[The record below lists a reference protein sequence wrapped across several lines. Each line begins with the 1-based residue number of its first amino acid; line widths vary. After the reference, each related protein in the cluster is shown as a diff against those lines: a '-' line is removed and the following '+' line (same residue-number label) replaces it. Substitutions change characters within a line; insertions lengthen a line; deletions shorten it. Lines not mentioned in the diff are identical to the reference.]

1 MHKKI
6 IKFVVLLLVFCGSI
20 WGISLLTDTDNVD
33 LTSEMPEAT
42 LPVIYLQ
49 KGNTY
54 INQLF
59 GCKGEMDDLSIRDT
73 ITPLSSDMILPVTIQ
88 TFQVQIEEISYEVRT
103 MDTTRLLEDTKVEN
117 FTQTEGV
124 VTAQLQIQNLLEE
137 EQEYRLVITLKCKG
151 EEVRYYTRIIRAEN
165 CRVDDSIQF
174 ALNFHEKTFDLTE
187 AAQLALYLEPNAE
200 GDNSTLQKVTIHS
213 SLNQV
218 AWGSFEG
225 TVLKDPVPSL
235 WEISSSYNTVK
246 LNYVMA
252 SNGENGEQEFYNVEE
267 YYRMR
272 YSAVN
277 DRMYLLDYER
287 TMNEIF
293 RGSGAHMSKN
303 AILLGIRDQS
313 VDFADNES
321 GTIISF
327 VQEGDLWSYNSVT
340 NQLSLVFSF
349 RGIEG
354 INDRENNPSHA
365 IRIMR
370 VSETGSIDFAVYG
383 YMNRGI
389 HEGYTGIGVYH
400 YDSIAN
406 TIQEELF
413 VQSDEPYQLMKETWG
428 KLFYVSDEGF
438 FYMLTEDKLY
448 KIRLEDGRIQ
458 VLCEG
463 LAEENFVASADG
475 RYVAWQDETE
485 KNRLTVTDLDN
496 ERQWQ
501 VEGAPAEWL
510 KPIGFVESDFVY
522 GVSRQTEGGAAGR
535 NHPMYRVVIVDKNQQ
550 AVKEY
555 EKSGYFITDARVE
568 ASTVLL
574 DRAIQ
579 SGEAYVAV
587 EGDAIMSHEL
597 EASRTIQ
604 IGTIVTEQKQ
614 TQVRIITEQEF
625 AAKSPQILTPQ
636 EIVPEQEK
644 IVALKGNPAPGR
656 YVIYGAGRVVSYTW
670 DAAEAIRIADAC
682 AGIVLQEDYRY
693 LWRRG
698 RPASVTMANK
708 VVLSQEE
715 VDLAP
720 DMTTRCLLG
729 LLKAENVSFF
739 DVGGLV
745 NAGEEPA
752 RILQEAMPY
761 AQVLDLTGCTLS
773 QALYYVGQGNVVFAL
788 GENREPLLVAGY
800 DEHNVILY
808 DPITNTTFRKGLTD
822 SEEAFLAAGNVFIT
836 YLKDEYPSAP

>member
-6 IKFVVLLLVFCGSI
+6 IKFVVLLLVFCGSVL
-20 WGISLLTDTDNVD
+20 GLSLLTDTDNVD

-54 INQLF
+54 INELF
-59 GCKGEMDDLSIRDT
+59 GCKGEMDGLSVRDT
-73 ITPLSSDMILPVTIQ
+73 ITPLAADMILPVTVQ
-88 TFQVQIEEISYEVRT
+88 TFQTQVEEISYEVRT
-103 MDTTRLLEDTKVEN
+103 MDTTRLLEDTRVEN

-124 VTAQLQIQNLLEE
+124 VTAQLRIQNLLEE
-137 EQEYRLVITLKCKG
+137 EQEYRLVITLKCGG
-151 EEVRYYTRIIRAEN
+151 EEIRYYTRIIRAEN

-174 ALNFHEKTFDLTE
+174 ALNFHEKTFDPAE

-293 RGSGAHMSKN
+293 RGSGAHMSEN
-303 AILLGIRDQS
+303 AILLGIRDQV
-313 VDFADNES
+313 VDYASNES
-321 GTIISF
+321 GTIVSF

-354 INDRENNPSHA
+354 INDRENNPSHG

-370 VSETGSIDFAVYG
+370 VNESGSIDFAVYG
-383 YMNRGI
+383 YMNRGL
-389 HEGYTGIGVYH
+389 HEGYTGIGVYR
-400 YDSIAN
+400 YDSVAN

-413 VQSDEPYQLMKETWG
+413 IQSDEPYQLMKETWG
-428 KLFYVSDEGF
+428 KLFYVSDGGF

-448 KIRLEDGRIQ
+448 KIRLEDGQAQ

-463 LAEENFVASADG
+463 LAEENFAASADG
-475 RYVAWQDETE
+475 RYVAWQDETK
-485 KNRLTVTDLDN
+485 KNCLTVTDLDN

-501 VEGAPAEWL
+501 VEGAPEEWL
-510 KPIGFVESDFVY
+510 KPVGFVESDFVY
-522 GVSRQTEGGAAGR
+522 GISRQTDEGTAKR
-535 NHPMYRVVIVDKNQQ
+535 SHPMYRIVIVDKDQQ
-550 AVKEY
+550 VVKEY
-555 EKSGYFITDARVE
+555 EKTGYFVTDARVE
-568 ASTVLL
+568 ASTVILE
-574 DRAIQ
+574 RAIQ

-587 EGDAIMSHEL
+587 DGDAIMSREL
-597 EASRTIQ
+597 EASRNIQ

-614 TQVRIITEQEF
+614 TQTKLVTEQEF
-625 AAKSPQILTPQ
+625 VAKPPQILTPR

-644 IVALKGNPAPGR
+644 LVALKGNPTPGR
-656 YVIYGAGRVVSYTW
+656 YVIYGAGSVVSCTW
-670 DAAEAIRIADAC
+670 DAAEAVQTADAC
-682 AGIVLQEDYRY
+682 AGVVLQEDFRY

-698 RPASVTMANK
+698 KPASITMANK

-715 VDLAP
+715 VDLTQDLTA
-720 DMTTRCLLG
+720 RCLLG

-745 NAGEEPA
+745 NAGEAPG

-773 QALYYVGQGNVVFAL
+773 QVLYYVGQGNLVFAL
-788 GENREPLLVAGY
+788 GAGREPLLVAGY
-800 DEHNVILY
+800 DEHNAILY
-808 DPITNTTFRKGLTD
+808 DPITNTTYRKGLTD
-822 SEEAFLAAGNVFIT
+822 SEEAFSVGGNVFIT

>member
-6 IKFVVLLLVFCGSI
+6 IKFVVLLLIFCGSLT
-20 WGISLLTDTDNVD
+20 GLSLLTDTDNVD

-54 INQLF
+54 INELF
-59 GCKGEMDDLSIRDT
+59 GCKGEMDPLSIRDT
-73 ITPLSSDMILPVTIQ
+73 ITPLSADMVLPVTIQ
-88 TFQVQIEEISYEVRT
+88 TFQSTVEEISYEVRT
-103 MDTTRLLEDTKVEN
+103 MDTTRLLENTKVEEFN
-117 FTQTEGV
+117 QTEGV
-124 VTAQLQIQNLLEE
+124 ITAQLRIQNLLEE
-137 EQEYRLVITLKCKG
+137 EQEYRLMITLKCED
-151 EEVRYYTRIIRAEN
+151 EEIRYYTRIIRAEN
-165 CRVDDSIQF
+165 CRVDDTIQF
-174 ALNFHEKTFDLTE
+174 ALNFHEKTFDLAE

-213 SLNQV
+213 SLNQI

-267 YYRMR
+267 YYRVR

-293 RGSGAHMSKN
+293 RGSGPHMSEN
-303 AILLGIRDQS
+303 AILLGIRDQT
-313 VDFADNES
+313 VDYAVNES

-354 INDRENNPSHA
+354 INDRENNPNHA

-383 YMNRGI
+383 YMNRGT

-413 VQSDEPYQLMKETWG
+413 VQSDQPYQLMKETWG

-448 KIRLEDGRIQ
+448 KIRLEDGKSQ

-463 LAEENFVASADG
+463 LAEGNFVASSDG

-485 KNRLTVTDLDN
+485 KNCLTVTDLDN

-501 VEGAPAEWL
+501 MEGAETEWL
-510 KPIGFVESDFVY
+510 WPIGFVESDFVY
-522 GVSRQTEGGAAGR
+522 GISRQAEGGAGR
-535 NHPMYRVVIVDKNQQ
+535 NHPMYRVMIVDKEQQ
-550 AVKEY
+550 VVKEY
-555 EKSGYFITDARVE
+555 EKAGYFITDAWVE

-574 DRAIQ
+574 ERAIQ
-579 SGEAYVAV
+579 SNDAYVAV

-597 EASRTIQ
+597 EASRNIQ
-604 IGTIVTEQKQ
+604 VGTIVTEQKQ
-614 TQVRIITEQEF
+614 TQVKLVTEQEF
-625 AAKSPQILTPQ
+625 VAKSPQILTPQ

-644 IVALKGNPAPGR
+644 LVALKSNPTPGR
-656 YVIYGAGRVVSYTW
+656 LVIYGAGRVVSCTW
-670 DAAEAIRIADAC
+670 DAAEAVRAADEC
-682 AGIVLQEDYRY
+682 AGVVIQEDYRY

-698 RPASVTMANK
+698 RPSSITMANK

-715 VDLAP
+715 VDSTM

-729 LLKAENVSFF
+729 LLKAENISLF
-739 DVGGLV
+739 DVGGLM
-745 NAGEEPA
+745 NAGEAPG

-761 AQVLDLTGCTLS
+761 AQILDLTGCTLS
-773 QALYYVGQGNVVFAL
+773 QVLYYVGQGNLVFAL

-808 DPITNTTFRKGLTD
+808 DPITNTTYRKGLTD
-822 SEEAFLAAGNVFIT
+822 GEEAFSAGGNVFIT